1 MKKSMIAK
9 AALVL
14 SASALAIMTTGCGGK
29 GGGTSSGAS
38 GNARVED
45 KTIRIEGAFRGEEE
59 ARFQEIVKIF
69 NEKSGYNVVYAGSP
83 DFEVQ
88 IQVETQAGTPP
99 DIAALPQPGTMKRFA
114 DAGYLKPLPADVV
127 SAIDANYAPV
137 WKDLGSHKGL
147 VYGIFHRVN
156 AKSFV
161 WYNKKEWAR
170 RGYTIPKTWDELK
183 TLEDKM
189 VSDGIAPWSVGFE
202 SAAATGWV
210 GTDWLE
216 DMMLRTAG
224 PDVYDKWVNHEI
236 AFNDP
241 AVVKALNYCGEV
253 FLNKKYVLGGPNNI
267 IAQNYGDSVKPLFT
281 NPPTAMMNRQGN
293 FITGFMQDEVQ
304 ANLEEN
310 VGVFALPSVDAKW
323 GTPVLGGG
331 DQFVA
336 FTDKAGVKEF
346 LTFLTTWEACA
357 PWARIGGAL
366 FPHKTQDFDDYGN
379 SLEREIAK
387 ILVNATVFRFDASD
401 LMPTEVGS
409 GSFWTG
415 MVNYVSGAENADQC
429 LKTIEETWPR

>member
-170 RGYTIPKTWDELK
+170 RGYTVPKTWDELK

>member
-1 MKKSMIAK
+1 MNKNKKLISAVAVTGALLALAGCTKKEGGAK
-9 AALVL
+9 A
-14 SASALAIMTTGCGGK
+14 
-29 GGGTSSGAS
+29 SSKS
-38 GNARVED
+38 ED
-45 KTIRIEGAFRGEEE
+45 KTILVSGSFRGEEQ
-59 ARFQEIVKIF
+59 ARFEEIVKIF
-69 NEKSGYNVVYAGSP
+69 NEKTGYNVVYEGSP

-88 IQVETQAGTPP
+88 IQVQTEAGTPP

-114 DAGYLKPLPADVV
+114 AAGYLKPLEADVV
-127 SAIDANYAPV
+127 AAISSNYAPV
-137 WKDLGSHKGL
+137 WKDLGSYDGK
-147 VYGIFHRVN
+147 VYGVFHRVN

-161 WYNKKEWAR
+161 WYNKKEWAE
-170 RGYTIPKTWDELK
+170 RGYTIPTTWDELK
-183 TLEDKM
+183 ALQDKM
-189 VSDGIAPWSVGFE
+189 VADGVSPWSVGFE
-202 SAAATGWV
+202 SGAASGWP

-236 AFNDP
+236 AFDDP
-241 AVVKALNYCGEV
+241 AVVQALKICGDIW
-253 FLNKKYVLGGPNNI
+253 LNDKYVYGGHSNI
-267 IAQNYGDSVKPLFT
+267 VTLNYGDSVKPIFEK
-281 NPPTAMMNRQGN
+281 PAKAMMNRQGN
-293 FITGFMQDEVQ
+293 FITGFMQDEIQ
-304 ANLEEN
+304 ADLESN
-310 VGVFALPSVDAKW
+310 VGVFALPSYDSKW

-366 FPHKTQDFDDYGN
+366 FPHKDQDFNDYGN

-387 ILVNATVFRFDASD
+387 VLVNATVFRFDASD

-415 MVNYVSGAENADQC
+415 MVNYASGAESAEEA
-429 LKTIEETWPR
+429 LKVIEETWPTN

>member
-1 MKKSMIAK
+1 MKKCSIVKAMTVLSA
-9 AALVL
+9 AALVTL
-14 SASALAIMTTGCGGK
+14 SMGCGKNGA
-29 GGGTSSGAS
+29 TSTGAS
-38 GNARVED
+38 NSGKSED

-69 NEKSGYNVVYAGSP
+69 NEKSGYNVVYTGSP

-114 DAGYLKPLPADVV
+114 EAGYLKPLPSEVV
-127 SAIDANYAPV
+127 AAIDANYAPV
-137 WKDLGSHKGL
+137 WKDLGSYKGN

-161 WYNKKEWAR
+161 WYNKKEWAK
-170 RGYTIPKTWDELK
+170 RGYTIPTTWDELK
-183 TLEDKM
+183 KLEDKM
-189 VSDGIAPWSVGFE
+189 VADGIAPWSIGFE

-216 DMMLRTAG
+216 DLMLRTAG

-241 AVVKALNYCGEV
+241 AVLKALKYCGEI
-253 FLNKKYVLGGPNNI
+253 FLNKKYTLGGPNNI

-293 FITGFMQDEVQ
+293 FITGFMQDEIQ

-310 VGVFALPSVDAKW
+310 VGVFALPSVDSKW

-336 FTDKAGVKEF
+336 FTDKPGVKEF

-366 FPHKTQDFDDYGN
+366 FPHKTQNFNDYGN

-415 MVNYVSGAENADQC
+415 MVNYVSGAENAEQC
-429 LKTIEETWPR
+429 LKTIDETWPR

>member
-1 MKKSMIAK
+1 MKINKK
-9 AALVL
+9 TAL
-14 SASALAIMTTGCGGK
+14 SICATGMAILAIAGCSKKDATTSQ
-29 GGGTSSGAS
+29 SSSSKSSA
-38 GNARVED
+38 D
-45 KTIRIEGAFRGEEE
+45 KTIRVEGSFRGEEE

-69 NEKSGYNVVYAGSP
+69 NEKTGYNVVYAGSP

-114 DAGYLKPLPADVV
+114 QAGQLKALDADVV
-127 SAIDANYAPV
+127 AAINENYAPV
-137 WKDLGSHKGL
+137 WKDLGSYNGK
-147 VYGIFHRVN
+147 VYGVFHRVN

-161 WYNKKEWAR
+161 WYNKKEWAK
-170 RGYTIPKTWDELK
+170 RGYSIPTTWDELRA
-183 TLEDKM
+183 LEYKM
-189 VSDGIAPWSVGFE
+189 VADGIAPWSIGFE
-202 SAAATGWV
+202 SAAASGWP

-224 PDVYDKWVNHEI
+224 PEVYDKWVNHEI

-241 AVVKALNYCGEV
+241 AVVNALKYCGEI
-253 FLNKKYVLGGPNNI
+253 FLNKNYVLGGPDNI

-293 FITGFMQDEVQ
+293 FITGFMQDEIQ

-310 VGVFALPSVDAKW
+310 VGVFALPGVDSRW

-336 FTDKAGVKEF
+336 FTDKEGVKEF
-346 LTFLTTWEACA
+346 LEFLTTWEACA
-357 PWARIGGAL
+357 PWAKVGGAL
-366 FPHKTQDFDDYGN
+366 FPHKNQNFNDYGN
-379 SLEREIAK
+379 SLERDIAK
-387 ILVNATVFRFDASD
+387 ILVNASVFRFDASD

-415 MVNYVSGAENADQC
+415 MVNYVSGAESAEQA
-429 LKTIEETWPR
+429 LKTIDATWPR